1 MSLKSF
7 YQTFYQ
13 HEQLYRL
20 PGESF
25 APIAFRAVEVAAL
38 PGSVKTPGHAWQTE
52 EEPVPALVA
61 SPVAPTPTLPAPIPI
76 TEPVAPPV
84 EVVLPIVV
92 VPTDLP
98 QRPIVLPAPVP
109 VMPVAPPK
117 IKHKVLLLADEDL
130 DPSSLLFLEKVLN
143 AVNLDITGVDLLN
156 LHGAGDID
164 FADLLRGKHIHH
176 FITFGVPFERVGLDI
191 MMDRYQPVRFEGIT
205 FLIVDALPVIEAN
218 QKLKRSLWEAL
229 KRIFA

>member
-1 MSLKSF
+1 MSLKLF

-25 APIAFRAVEVAAL
+25 ASVAFRAI
-38 PGSVKTPGHAWQTE
+38 
-52 EEPVPALVA
+52 EPVPVQEPTAVA
-61 SPVAPTPTLPAPIPI
+61 VSVDEPDEVELIDKPT
-76 TEPVAPPV
+76 
-84 EVVLPIVV
+84 EVVLLPVLPV
-92 VPTDLP
+92 P
-98 QRPIVLPAPVP
+98 QRSEPPTTPVIS
-109 VMPVAPPK
+109 PK
-117 IKHKVLLLADEDL
+117 IRQKVLLLADEAL
-130 DPSSLLFLEKVLN
+130 EPSSLLFLEKILN

-164 FADLLRGKHIHH
+164 FAAVLRDKHIHH

-205 FLIVDALPVIEAN
+205 FLIADALPVIEAN
-218 QKLKRSLWEAL
+218 QTLKRSLWSAL
-229 KRIFA
+229 KRVFQHG

>member
-25 APIAFRAVEVAAL
+25 VPVTFRAVEPVQEPAAVL
-38 PGSVKTPGHAWQTE
+38 LSAPDRAVLLSPAKPGN
-52 EEPVPALVA
+52 EPVIETPNLVRHIEE
-61 SPVAPTPTLPAPIPI
+61 SFFQLPVNEPLVLAETP
-76 TEPVAPPV
+76 
-84 EVVLPIVV
+84 
-92 VPTDLP
+92 LP
-98 QRPIVLPAPVP
+98 QRAEPPA
-109 VMPVAPPK
+109 MPVVPPK
-117 IKHKVLLLADEDL
+117 IRHKVLLLADEEL
-130 DPSSLLFLEKVLN
+130 DPSSLLFLEKILN

-205 FLIVDALPVIEAN
+205 FLIADALPVIEAN
-218 QKLKRSLWEAL
+218 QKLKRSLWESL
-229 KRIFA
+229 KRVFIQ